1 MQIAIILIEVDSE
14 TASNVESSIWYVD
27 VTVDDDD
34 VCSSSTPNHSL
45 MLFHSSSSNFSS
57 MVFSWDAISSGD
69 IARF

>member
-14 TASNVESSIWYVD
+14 TASNVVSSIWNVD
-27 VTVDDDD
+27 VIVDDDD

-45 MLFHSSSSNFSS
+45 MFFHSSSSSFSS
-57 MVFSWDAISSGD
+57 MDFSWFAISSGE